1 MRWSPRDPN
10 PSRLV
15 ASFWWTNYYDG
26 DLVTDTATELSTVKF
41 MALIATVV
49 GAFSWFAVF
58 AWIGSYKPK

>member
-1 MRWSPRDPN
+1 MGTWMIWH
-10 PSRLV
+10 V
-15 ASFWWTNYYDG
+15 ASFWWTNYYAG
-26 DLVTDTATELSTVKF
+26 DLAVDTATELSTVKF